1 MDIPGAIQ
9 LIASAAEAFVALMA
23 VRIAAQKKKKKTYGW
38 FIAIT
43 FTLFVVFNV
52 TRIFSLAMPEE
63 LDALIFLAAGASM
76 LCAMVLIWKDA

>member
-1 MDIPGAIQ
+1 MDISGAIQ
-9 LIASAAEAFVALMA
+9 LIASAAEAFVALTA
-23 VRIAAQKKKKKTYGW
+23 VRIAVQKKKTYGW

-52 TRIFSLAMPEE
+52 TRIFSLVIPQE

-76 LCAMVLIWKDA
+76 LCAMGLIWKDP

>member
-1 MDIPGAIQ
+1 MDISGAIQ
-9 LIASAAEAFVALMA
+9 LIASAAETFVALTA
-23 VRIAAQKKKKKTYGW
+23 VWIAVQKKKTYGW

-52 TRIFSLAMPEE
+52 TRIFSLVIPQE

-76 LCAMVLIWKDA
+76 LCAMVLIWKDP